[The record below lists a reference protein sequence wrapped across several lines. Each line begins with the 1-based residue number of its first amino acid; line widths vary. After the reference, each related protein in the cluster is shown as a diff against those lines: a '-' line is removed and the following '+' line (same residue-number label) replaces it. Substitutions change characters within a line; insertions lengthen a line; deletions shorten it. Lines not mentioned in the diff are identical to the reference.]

1 MVDNG
6 KKSESKKS
14 NAILE
19 KLISRMSLPEKIGQ
33 LFQVGFNGSRVT
45 SEIREM
51 ITDYKV
57 GGIIYFR
64 RNIASIPQIAKLS
77 DGLQELSINE
87 GSGLPLIIS
96 IDQEGGLVNRINEIT
111 HFPGNMTLGATKN
124 PELAQQSGKYIA
136 LQLKAL
142 GINMDFAPVLD
153 INNNPL
159 NPVIGTR
166 SFGGDPLLVANLGVA
181 FIKGMQGEGVIACAK
196 HFPGH
201 GDTDVDSHLAL
212 PVIKHKKEYMLEVE
226 LYPFQQA
233 INSGVDSIMT
243 AHIYFPALDPEKG
256 LPATLSYNI
265 LTGLLREELG
275 FTGIIISDCMEM
287 KAIAESFGTV
297 AGAVKSIQAGADLI
311 LISHSIDKQRE
322 AVTAVVESVKEGS
335 ITEER
340 INQSLFRILNLK
352 RKKIGL
358 ESLPVSDY
366 KKIDQEMEEKVAY
379 RISREGVT
387 LVKNEDG
394 LIPVNMSRLSN
405 KRILMIDFLSEKV
418 TLAGDGQESNNIFI
432 NLFRAEGIEVEHY
445 IFKDNSPELPPLEG
459 VGLIII
465 VSSNAVYHPE
475 QIKIVDKLNT
485 EDILLVIVS
494 ANPYNLQA
502 FPKVSTFLAI
512 YDNSPSNLK
521 VAYEVIVGRHKA
533 QGTLPV
539 ILKY

>member
-1 MVDNG
+1 
-6 KKSESKKS
+6 
-14 NAILE
+14 
-19 KLISRMSLPEKIGQ
+19 
-33 LFQVGFNGSRVT
+33 
-45 SEIREM
+45 
-51 ITDYKV
+51 
-57 GGIIYFR
+57 
-64 RNIASIPQIAKLS
+64 
-77 DGLQELSINE
+77 
-87 GSGLPLIIS
+87 
-96 IDQEGGLVNRINEIT
+96 
-111 HFPGNMTLGATKN
+111 
-124 PELAQQSGKYIA
+124 
-136 LQLKAL
+136 
-142 GINMDFAPVLD
+142 
-153 INNNPL
+153 
-159 NPVIGTR
+159 
-166 SFGGDPLLVANLGVA
+166 
-181 FIKGMQGEGVIACAK
+181 
-196 HFPGH
+196 
-201 GDTDVDSHLAL
+201 
-212 PVIKHKKEYMLEVE
+212 
-226 LYPFQQA
+226 
-233 INSGVDSIMT
+233 
-243 AHIYFPALDPEKG
+243 
-256 LPATLSYNI
+256 
-265 LTGLLREELG
+265 
-275 FTGIIISDCMEM
+275 
-287 KAIAESFGTV
+287 
-297 AGAVKSIQAGADLI
+297 
-311 LISHSIDKQRE
+311 
-322 AVTAVVESVKEGS
+322 
-335 ITEER
+335 
-340 INQSLFRILNLK
+340 
-352 RKKIGL
+352 GL

-494 ANPYNLQA
+494 ANPYDLQA
-502 FPKVSTFLAI
+502 FPQVSTFLAI

>member
-6 KKSESKKS
+6 KKSESKKD

-33 LFQVGFNGSRVT
+33 LFLIGFNGNRVT

-64 RNIASIPQIAKLS
+64 RNVASISQIAKLS
-77 DGLQELSINE
+77 DELQELSINE

-96 IDQEGGLVNRINEIT
+96 IDQEGGLVNRITEIT

-136 LQLKAL
+136 LELKAL

-212 PVIKHKKEYMLEVE
+212 PVIKYKKKHMLGVE

-233 INSGVDSIMT
+233 INAGVDSIMT

-256 LPATLSYNI
+256 LPATLSHNI

-297 AGAVKSIQAGADLI
+297 AGTVKSIQAGADLI

-322 AVTAVVESVKEGS
+322 AIAAVVESVKEGS
-335 ITEER
+335 ITKER
-340 INQSLFRILNLK
+340 INQSLLRILNLK

-394 LIPVNMSRLSN
+394 LIPVNMSRLNN
-405 KRILMIDFLSEKV
+405 KRILMIDFLSDKM
-418 TLAGDGQESNNIFI
+418 TLAGDEQESNNIFI

-465 VSSNAVYHPE
+465 ICSNAIYNPE

-485 EDILLVIVS
+485 ENILLIIVS
-494 ANPYNLQA
+494 ANPYDLQV
-502 FPKVSTFLAI
+502 FPQVSTFLAI

-521 VAYEVIVGRHKA
+521 VACEVIVGRHKA